1 MFFFS
6 QKNTD
11 EQNTQSPTETLSQ
24 PITQNLTAIFGSY
37 ALWYLYAGGVLWDRN
52 NAQKGSVK
60 SVSSVREKLCS
71 VREKTSTKYAS
82 NPIGVTSHTTPLAI
96 RRGVGG
102 EARPIGVT
110 SHTTPLSIRRG
121 AGGEAE
127 RGWGWGHH
135 LFVQVKALQ
144 CDDTLL
150 FLREKRLFGKLF
162 YPNFRIESLA
172 FYHKEEILKH
182 IFLSFLSSKITT

>member
-1 MFFFS
+1 MCIKSSRMETGVITEIPLRFLRMLS
-6 QKNTD
+6 SL
-11 EQNTQSPTETLSQ
+11 SPIIS
-24 PITQNLTAIFGSY
+24 
-37 ALWYLYAGGVLWDRN
+37 R
-52 NAQKGSVK
+52 
-60 SVSSVREKLCS
+60 
-71 VREKTSTKYAS
+71 
-82 NPIGVTSHTTPLAI
+82 PIGVTSHTTPLAI

-102 EARPIGVT
+102 K
-110 SHTTPLSIRRG
+110 
-121 AGGEAE
+121 AE
-127 RGWGWGHH
+127 RVWRLDHH